1 MGVVG
6 IKPIS
11 PASNTPNQIST
22 EFNLTSIHA
31 QSEASLWRDLA
42 PLMRPKSVAVIGAS
56 QRAPA
61 AGTTRE
67 PRGNRVIRNLR
78 NFGYP
83 GRIVAVNPKYSE
95 VMDCPCYP
103 DLAAIPESI
112 DCVVLAV
119 PNRHVPDLLE
129 SAAAAGVRAGVVFSA
144 GFAEIGVAGKQ
155 RQARL
160 EALSKERDFLICGP
174 NCYGILNVFG
184 KAPLFAS
191 LIPQGFLTGPVALVS
206 QSGGLSTTIANALM
220 LNRHVGLS
228 HIVSCGNQAGVTV
241 EEYLNYFVEDHNTG
255 VVAAFV
261 EGFKQPAKLM
271 AVAQKAIARNKPL
284 IILKGGRSEV
294 SQRAAATH
302 SGSLAGAAEV
312 IDAAFRQG
320 GIVQVRSLN
329 ELIDTVSLFACETF
343 VKRHNGGRRIGV
355 LSGSG
360 GECTLV
366 SDAAMNVGLEVPELS
381 DDSKARLPEVLPDF
395 GNLNNPLDGTG
406 AMYDDDKIFP
416 RLLQALIDDANID
429 IVTVNLEANDPRPKE
444 LKSSNRFSQAI
455 ANAAA
460 GANKPIA
467 IFSSVVG
474 GPVDPEILLPLRTAG
489 VPLMEGAESAMSAL
503 RHLADYQQFRKSW
516 QAMDQKE
523 APSAS
528 SHSKFPAGILP
539 AEVAFRL
546 LESFGIPVVPTLL
559 TRNADEAASASERIG
574 FPVVL
579 KIESA
584 QITHKSDVGGVELGL
599 SSAAEVRDA
608 FRRIRQRIAAKNP
621 TAEIAGIVVQ
631 GMAAEGIEMILGIK
645 RDPLFGPVVV
655 CGFGGILVEVLK
667 DVAIGIPPVSRE
679 QAHSLLTG
687 LRGWLLL
694 TGIRGKPPADLDALC
709 DAIVKVSNLAVSL
722 GEQLLALDINPLVVH
737 ATNHGV
743 VAVDALVQ
751 IG

>member
-1 MGVVG
+1 
-6 IKPIS
+6 
-11 PASNTPNQIST
+11 
-22 EFNLTSIHA
+22 LTSIHL

-42 PLMRPKSVAVIGAS
+42 PLMQPKSVAVIGAS

-61 AGTTRE
+61 AGIARE

-103 DLAAIPESI
+103 DLAAIPDSV

-144 GFAEIGVAGKQ
+144 GFAEIGVEGKE

-174 NCYGILNVFG
+174 NCYGVLNVFG

-191 LIPQGFLTGPVALVS
+191 LIPQGFLAGPVALVS

-241 EEYLNYFVEDHNTG
+241 EEYLNYFVEDGNTG

-271 AVAQKAIARNKPL
+271 EVAQKAMAHNKPL

-312 IDAAFRQG
+312 VDAAFRQG

-329 ELIDTVSLFACETF
+329 ELIDTVSLFSCETF
-343 VKRHNGGRRIGV
+343 VKRHNGGRRVGV

-381 DDSKARLPEVLPDF
+381 EESKSRLPEVLPDF

-444 LKSSNRFSQAI
+444 LKSSNRFSLAI
-455 ANAAA
+455 TNAAVA
-460 GANKPIA
+460 ANKPIA

-474 GPVDPEILLPLRTAG
+474 GSVDPDILLPLRTAG
-489 VPLMEGAESAMSAL
+489 VPLMEGAECAMSAL
-503 RHLADYQQFRKSW
+503 RNLADYHQFRKSW
-516 QAMDQKE
+516 HPSGQTE
-523 APSAS
+523 AASVS
-528 SHSKFPAGILP
+528 SHPKFPAGILP
-539 AEVAFRL
+539 AEAAFRL
-546 LESFGIPVVPTLL
+546 LDSFGIPVVPTLL
-559 TRNADEAASASERIG
+559 TRNAEEAVTAAERVG

-579 KIESA
+579 KIEST
-584 QITHKSDVGGVELGL
+584 QIGHKSDVGGVALGL
-599 SSAAEVRDA
+599 SSSAEVRDA
-608 FRRIRQRIAAKNP
+608 FGRIRECVTAKLP
-621 TAEIAGIVVQ
+621 AAEIAGVVVQ
-631 GMAAEGIEMILGIK
+631 RMIPEGIEMILGIK
-645 RDPLFGPVVV
+645 HDALFGPVVV
-655 CGFGGILVEVLK
+655 CGFGGVLVELLK
-667 DVAIGIPPVSRE
+667 DVALGIPPISRQ

-687 LRGWLLL
+687 LRGWPLL
-694 TGIRGKPPADLDALC
+694 TGLRGKPPADVDALC
-709 DAIVKVSNLAVSL
+709 DAIVRVSQLAVSL
-722 GEQLLALDINPLVVH
+722 GDQLLALDINPLVVH
-737 ATNHGV
+737 AATHGV
-743 VAVDALVQ
+743 VAADALVQ
-751 IG
+751 IA

>member
-1 MGVVG
+1 M
-6 IKPIS
+6 
-11 PASNTPNQIST
+11 A
-22 EFNLTSIHA
+22 SIHA
-31 QSEASLWRDLA
+31 QSEAALWRDLA
-42 PLMRPKSVAVIGAS
+42 PLMKPGSVAVVGAS

-61 AGTTRE
+61 AGVARE

-95 VMDCPCYP
+95 VMECPCYP
-103 DLAAIPESI
+103 DLAAIPEPI
-112 DCVVLAV
+112 NCVVLAV

-144 GFAEIGVAGKQ
+144 RFRRDRRRPANNDK
-155 RQARL
+155 RDL
-160 EALSKERDFLICGP
+160 KPSSKERDFLICGP
-174 NCYGILNVFG
+174 NCYGVLNVFG

-191 LIPQGFLTGPVALVS
+191 LIPQGFLAGPVALVS

-241 EEYLNYFVEDHNTG
+241 EEYLNYFVEDKNTG

-271 AVAQKAIARNKPL
+271 AVAEKAIARNKPL

-329 ELIDTVSLFACETF
+329 ELIDTVSLFSCETF

-444 LKSSNRFSQAI
+444 LKSGNRFSLAI

-489 VPLMEGAESAMSAL
+489 VPLMEGAECAMSAC
-503 RHLADYQQFRKSW
+503 AIW
-516 QAMDQKE
+516 
-523 APSAS
+523 PTINNSAS
-528 SHSKFPAGILP
+528 PGKRTVRKKPHRFYHIPSFRPEFCRQKQRFACWTPS
-539 AEVAFRL
+539 AFRL
-546 LESFGIPVVPTLL
+546 
-559 TRNADEAASASERIG
+559 
-574 FPVVL
+574 
-579 KIESA
+579 
-584 QITHKSDVGGVELGL
+584 
-599 SSAAEVRDA
+599 
-608 FRRIRQRIAAKNP
+608 
-621 TAEIAGIVVQ
+621 
-631 GMAAEGIEMILGIK
+631 
-645 RDPLFGPVVV
+645 
-655 CGFGGILVEVLK
+655 
-667 DVAIGIPPVSRE
+667 SR
-679 QAHSLLTG
+679 
-687 LRGWLLL
+687 
-694 TGIRGKPPADLDALC
+694 PY
-709 DAIVKVSNLAVSL
+709 
-722 GEQLLALDINPLVVH
+722 
-737 ATNHGV
+737 
-743 VAVDALVQ
+743 
-751 IG
+751 